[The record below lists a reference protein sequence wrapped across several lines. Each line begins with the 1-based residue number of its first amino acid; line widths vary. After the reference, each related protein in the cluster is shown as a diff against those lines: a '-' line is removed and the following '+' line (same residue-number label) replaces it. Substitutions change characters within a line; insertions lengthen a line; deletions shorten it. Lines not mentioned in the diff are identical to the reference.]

1 MGGGRGRVKRNNV
14 KNKGGAQM
22 VIVSTIKEISYFVVS
37 LFDDLVGPFIFICDI
52 KFFGRAVCFSSATA

>member
-1 MGGGRGRVKRNNV
+1 MEGGRGRRKRNIV

-37 LFDDLVGPFIFICDI
+37 LLTIWWDLSYLFVIL
-52 KFFGRAVCFSSATA
+52 SSLAGLFALIRP